1 MILIQ
6 RHAGRAARLAAA
18 CLLPATA
25 AAEGTPPT
33 VTLPPEQIVVTA
45 TRSPSPVEQIAAG
58 VSVIDRGDIELFGDL
73 DLPQALGAV
82 PGLRVAQS
90 GGPGAQASVFIRGTN
105 SNQVLVL
112 RDGVPVND
120 PATPGGGFNFGND
133 TLNDVERIEVVR
145 GPLSSVYGGSA
156 LGGVINLISRPAPE
170 GVHGELNAAGGT
182 QATGELS
189 GRLTARRGIWDFAA
203 TAEGFSFAGFDQTPS
218 RIAGYS
224 GERDGF
230 RSKQATAELGARLT
244 DTTRASLY
252 VRARD
257 SKTGYDSGADA
268 ANASGY
274 DASLYGRA
282 AIASVLLDGAWHSAA
297 FVSRLQNDRRYRVL
311 PDAADPGLS
320 DEDSRYHGRRTD
332 AQWTNTLALP
342 DLLWFAGNTVSLAY
356 EHAADSV
363 TTKVNSLSYGSPFL
377 STARAHADTDGLA
390 FGFSTTLAHRL
401 TVTGQARQDW
411 TTLAGDATTWRAG
424 AVLALPELASRLKFS
439 YGTGFRAP
447 ALADRYGID
456 NFGYVGNPAL
466 RPEFSDG
473 WEAGVVTELGAAAG
487 TRASLGVTYFDNRLR
502 DLIQLAFSP
511 VYTSVNVARARAK
524 GVETELT
531 LRRASWLA
539 ATLAYTYTDARSG
552 DGDVLLRR
560 PFHTISARL
569 ALTPL
574 PGLSIAPEVTY
585 TGGFQD
591 YLVESFGN
599 GPSAGY
605 TLVNLNATWQATPR
619 LQLYVHARNVG
630 AARYEPVNGYAGPGR
645 QVLVGGRTVF

>member
-1 MILIQ
+1 MRTCFLLLPTTLLLP
-6 RHAGRAARLAAA
+6 GLAAA
-18 CLLPATA
+18 QAST
-25 AAEGTPPT
+25 
-33 VTLPPEQIVVTA
+33 PPEQIVVTA
-45 TRSPSPVEQIAAG
+45 TRIPSPVEQIAAG
-58 VSVIDRGDIELFGDL
+58 VSVIDRSDIEQFGEL
-73 DLPQALGAV
+73 DLVQALGGL
-82 PGLRVAQS
+82 PGLRVAQA

-112 RDGVPVND
+112 RDGIPIND

-156 LGGVINLISRPAPE
+156 IGGVVNLISRPAPE

-182 QATGELS
+182 QAQGQLS
-189 GRLTARRGIWDFAA
+189 GRLSFRRGIWDFAA

-218 RIAGYS
+218 RLAGYT

-230 RSKQATAELGARLT
+230 RSKQATAELAARVT
-244 DTTRASLY
+244 DTTRVSLY

-274 DASLYGRA
+274 DSTLYGRA
-282 AIASVLLDGAWHSAA
+282 AIATVLLDGAWHSSA
-297 FVSRLQNDRRYRVL
+297 FLSRLQNDRRYRLL

-320 DEDSRYHGRRTD
+320 DDDSRYHGRRTD
-332 AQWTNTLALP
+332 AQWNNTLALP
-342 DLLWFAGNTVSLAY
+342 DAGWFAGNTVSLSY

-363 TTKVNSLSYGSPFL
+363 TTKINSLSYGSPFL
-377 STARAHADTDGLA
+377 ATTRAHSDTDGLA
-390 FGFSTTLAHRL
+390 VGVSTTVAKRL

-424 AVLALPELASRLKFS
+424 AVLALPELWSRVKFS

-447 ALADRYGID
+447 ALADRYGVD

-473 WEAGVVTELGAAAG
+473 WEAGIVTDLGLAG
-487 TRASLGVTYFDNRLR
+487 PGTATSLGVTYFDNRLR
-502 DLIQLAFSP
+502 DLIQIAYAP
-511 VYTSVNVARARAK
+511 VYTSVNIARARAK
-524 GVETELT
+524 GIETELT

-539 ATLAYTYTDARSG
+539 ATLAYTYTDARG
-552 DGDVLLRR
+552 GNGAVLLRR
-560 PFHTISARL
+560 PFHSAALRL
-569 ALTPL
+569 AVTPVPALTL
-574 PGLSIAPEVTY
+574 APEITY

-599 GPSAGY
+599 GPSGGY
-605 TLVNLNATWQATPR
+605 TLVNLNATWQATRR
-619 LQLYVHARNVG
+619 LQLYAHARNIG
-630 AARYEPVNGYAGPGR
+630 GARYEPVNGYAGPGR
-645 QVLVGGRTVF
+645 QVLVGARTVF